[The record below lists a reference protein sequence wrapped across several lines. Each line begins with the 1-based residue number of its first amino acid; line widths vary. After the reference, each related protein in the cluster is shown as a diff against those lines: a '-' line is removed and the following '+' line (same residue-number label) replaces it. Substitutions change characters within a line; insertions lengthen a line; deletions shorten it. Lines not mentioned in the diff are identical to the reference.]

1 MRRTIADGSP
11 TPLGDYLATHGLTI
25 HAVAKRLRLHE
36 NVVQH
41 HARGLSAPSL
51 GIAFLYQEELGI
63 DIRHWRDVPA
73 VAYSKEEHR
82 RDPDTLPKKQ
92 RDYMR
97 RRYHDDPEFRA
108 RLLENSR
115 RQTARKIQMVKE
127 GKAYYTTSAAGNP
140 MIRIKPEFKK
150 LRKLP

>member
-11 TPLGDYLATHGLTI
+11 TPLGDYLARHGLTI
-25 HAVAKRLRLHE
+25 HAVARKLRLHE
-36 NVVQH
+36 GVVQH

-63 DIRHWRDVPA
+63 DIRHWREVPA

-97 RRYHDDPEFRA
+97 RRYHADPEFRA
-108 RLLENSR
+108 RILAHGKKQQLR
-115 RQTARKIQMVKE
+115 AIQMVKE
-127 GKAYYTTSAAGNP
+127 GKAYYSKSPGGWP
-140 MIRIKPEFKK
+140 VIRIKPEFKK